1 MKYAP
6 GSVWRPFTFLGD
18 MKCLEIARGH
28 DGFLRGDPEPVV
40 VVAVYLINAPY
51 VQVVG
56 RSLHRFEARSPFP
69 STATPKER
77 ALPSCSIELAEGLPR
92 WIVLAVG
99 LEDDGGE
106 DVQRVFG
113 ALEHHRMLSVWASD
127 DDEVEPHA
135 LASIPAKPEWLAPRP
150 VQVLSE
156 GQPFAAT
163 CRSDKWIGAVCWM
176 LEGRERGQ
184 HSLFRIP
191 FLSEDR
197 RNDWTAIV
205 DITR

>member
-1 MKYAP
+1 
-6 GSVWRPFTFLGD
+6 

-40 VVAVYLINAPY
+40 VVAAYLVNPPY

-56 RSLHRFEARSPFP
+56 RSLHRFEVHSPFP
-69 STATPKER
+69 STATSKEQ
-77 ALPSCSIELAEGLPR
+77 ALPSCSIELAGGLPR
-92 WIVLAVG
+92 WAVLAVG
-99 LEDDGGE
+99 LEDDGGQ

-113 ALEHHRMLSVWASD
+113 ALEHTQMLSLWAPD
-127 DDEVEPHA
+127 DQEVEPLS
-135 LASIPAKPEWLAPRP
+135 LASIPTKPEWVSPRP
-150 VQVLSE
+150 VQLLFE

-176 LEGRERGQ
+176 IEGREVGAR
-184 HSLFRIP
+184 SLFRLP